1 MGGNFFQQKIDFY
14 IKNEEY
20 GGSHRAFFQKT
31 KTETETETEGEGEG
45 EGEAQGSRL
54 RAQGS
59 ELRL

>member
-1 MGGNFFQQKIDFY
+1 MVIFFSKKLIFTLKTKSMGG
-14 IKNEEY
+14 
-20 GGSHRAFFQKT
+20 RTALFFQKT